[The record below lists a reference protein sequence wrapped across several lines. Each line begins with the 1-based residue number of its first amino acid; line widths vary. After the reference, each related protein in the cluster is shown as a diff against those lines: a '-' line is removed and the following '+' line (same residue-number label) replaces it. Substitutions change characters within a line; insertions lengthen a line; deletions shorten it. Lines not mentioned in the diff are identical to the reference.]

1 MDLMNVLLGCLAG
14 LGAMSAAFWLAL
26 IIWTFRDMRS
36 RSRDIFAQILAAL
49 LVAVLFVPGWV
60 IYWMLRPKE
69 TLAEAYERSL
79 EEEALLQ
86 GIEEALVC
94 PGCGTRVQGEFV
106 VCPNCHTKLKKP
118 CQNCGRALNLRWG
131 VCPYCSAPA
140 LGGVQVTQPQP
151 IALPAN
157 DVTMAVPALRR
168 AQRAPLP
175 EPVEPLELPPES
187 PTDAS

>member
-1 MDLMNVLLGCLAG
+1 MT
-14 LGAMSAAFWLAL
+14 AAFWLAL

-49 LVAVLFVPGWV
+49 LVAVLFLPGWV

-86 GIEEALVC
+86 GIEETLVC

-131 VCPYCSAPA
+131 VCPYCSAPVA
-140 LGGVQVTQPQP
+140 G
-151 IALPAN
+151 
-157 DVTMAVPALRR
+157 RR
-168 AQRAPLP
+168 AAAGATSTSRCCRPRCDRGCAGFAPRTAR
-175 EPVEPLELPPES
+175 S
-187 PTDAS
+187 TA